1 MIPVSISHFAS
12 AFSAS
17 FHGCLPHGPTGSAL
31 APAAQNEHGSV
42 PNLTWVPLASP
53 EEVKNGPAVSVP
65 PRMAY

>member
-1 MIPVSISHFAS
+1 MIPVSIFHLAS

-31 APAAQNEHGSV
+31 PPVAQNECGSG
-42 PNLTWVPLASP
+42 PQPHMGPPASP

-65 PRMAY
+65 PRMAC